1 MAGTAASKKRPA
13 AITIVA
19 IFVFIGGVVQ
29 FSWAFLYP
37 LYLSWW
43 SAATGIPI
51 PPSTF
56 WFNTIVCGM
65 LSIIVAFIYFV
76 TGMALLRLIPWGW
89 IMGIF
94 IGIIALF
101 SFPIG
106 TTLGVIGIIL
116 LLLPSS
122 RAAFAR
128 PIMPSPPAS
137 PQPPA

>member
-1 MAGTAASKKRPA
+1 MAAPTAPARRPPAITVA
-13 AITIVA
+13 AIL
-19 IFVFIGGVVQ
+19 VFIGGVVQ

-43 SAATGIPI
+43 SQATGIPI

-76 TGMALLRLIPWGW
+76 TGMALLRMIPWGW

-106 TTLGVIGIIL
+106 TTLGIIGIIL
-116 LLLPSS
+116 LALPSS

-128 PIMPSPPAS
+128 PIMPPPPAA